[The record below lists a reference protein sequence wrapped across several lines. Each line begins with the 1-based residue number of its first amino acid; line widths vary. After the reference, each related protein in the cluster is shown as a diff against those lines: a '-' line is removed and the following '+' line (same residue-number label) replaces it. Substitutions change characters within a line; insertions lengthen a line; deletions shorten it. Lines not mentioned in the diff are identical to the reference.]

1 MAFLT
6 QLLETAHGFS
16 PLGIIIRFVFA
27 TIVGIVVG
35 IDREMKNRAAGI
47 KTHVLV
53 CLGAC
58 MVSTTSQ
65 YVSMHF
71 QGVNGDINRLG
82 AQVISGVGFL
92 GVGTILITGKNQV
105 RGLTTAAGLWVC
117 ACVGLAAGIGFIE
130 GATIALLFIIFT
142 LRGLNIVDN
151 RVHMYARDFEL
162 YIEFENT
169 KSVRLF
175 IEEMHQKQIN
185 IYELNVNKSDIK
197 GQGPIAI
204 VRVGVG
210 NIKDRPGFIDGL
222 RKLEYISY
230 VEEL

>member
-1 MAFLT
+1 MLDLVHEFT
-6 QLLETAHGFS
+6 I
-16 PLGIIIRFVFA
+16 LGIIIRFVFA

-65 YVSMHF
+65 YVSIYF
-71 QGVNGDINRLG
+71 AGTPGDINRLG

-142 LRGLNIVDN
+142 LKFLNIVDN
-151 RVHMYARDFEL
+151 RIHMYAKDFEL

-169 KSVRLF
+169 KSIRMF
-175 IEEMHQKQIN
+175 IDDMHKKEIS

-197 GQGPIAI
+197 GQGPVAIA
-204 VRVGVG
+204 RVGVS
-210 NIKDRPGFIDGL
+210 NIKDRPTFIDSL
-222 RKLEYISY
+222 RDNEYISY

>member
-1 MAFLT
+1 MAFWT
-6 QLLETAHGFS
+6 QLLDVAHGFTI
-16 PLGIIIRFVFA
+16 LGITIRFIFS
-27 TIVGIVVG
+27 TIVGTTIG
-35 IDREMKNRAAGI
+35 IDREMKNRSAGI

-65 YVSMHF
+65 YVSMAF

-92 GVGTILITGKNQV
+92 GVGTILVTGKNQV

-117 ACVGLAAGIGFIE
+117 ACVGLAVGIGFIE
-130 GATIALLFIIFT
+130 GATIAFLFIIFT
-142 LRGLNIVDN
+142 LRVLNLVDN
-151 RVHMYARDFEL
+151 RIHMYARDFEL

-175 IEEMHQKQIN
+175 IEEMHKKEIN

-210 NIKDRPGFIDGL
+210 NIKDRPGFIDKL
-222 RKLEYISY
+222 REYEYISF

>member
-6 QLLETAHGFS
+6 QLLDVAHGFTI
-16 PLGIIIRFVFA
+16 LGITIRFIFA
-27 TIVGIVVG
+27 TIVGTAVG
-35 IDREMKNRAAGI
+35 IDREMKNRSAGI

-65 YVSMHF
+65 YVSIAF

-92 GVGTILITGKNQV
+92 GVGTILVTGKNQV

-130 GATIALLFIIFT
+130 GAIIAFLFIIFT
-142 LRGLNIVDN
+142 LKILNIVDN
-151 RVHMYARDFEL
+151 KIHMYDRDFEL

-175 IEEMHQKQIN
+175 IEDMHKKDI
-185 IYELNVNKSDIK
+185 IIHELNVNKSDIK
-197 GQGPIAI
+197 GQGPMAI

-210 NIKDRPGFIDGL
+210 NIKDRPMFIENL
-222 RKLEYISY
+222 RDYEYINF

>member
-1 MAFLT
+1 MAFWT
-6 QLLETAHGFS
+6 QLLDVAHGFTI
-16 PLGIIIRFVFA
+16 LGITIRFIFS
-27 TIVGIVVG
+27 TIVGTTIG
-35 IDREMKNRAAGI
+35 IDREMKNRSAGI

-65 YVSMHF
+65 YVSMAF

-92 GVGTILITGKNQV
+92 GVGTILVTGKNQV

-117 ACVGLAAGIGFIE
+117 ACVGLAVGIGFIE
-130 GATIALLFIIFT
+130 GATIAFLFIIFT
-142 LRGLNIVDN
+142 LRVLNLVDN
-151 RVHMYARDFEL
+151 RIHMYARDFEL

-169 KSVRLF
+169 KSVRFF
-175 IEEMHQKQIN
+175 IDDMHKKDIS
-185 IYELNVNKSDIK
+185 IYELSVNKSDIK

-204 VRVGVG
+204 VRVGVS
-210 NIKDRPGFIDGL
+210 NIKDRPAFIDNL
-222 RKLEYISY
+222 REYEYISF

>member
-1 MAFLT
+1 MAYLT
-6 QLLETAHGFS
+6 QFLDIVHGFTIA
-16 PLGIIIRFVFA
+16 GIVIRFLFA
-27 TIVGIVVG
+27 TMVGTVVG
-35 IDREMKNRAAGI
+35 IDREMKNRSAGI

-65 YVSMHF
+65 YVSLFF
-71 QGVNGDINRLG
+71 QGVDGDINRLG

-92 GVGTILITGKNQV
+92 GVGTILVTGKNQV

-130 GATIALLFIIFT
+130 GAAIAFFFIIFT
-142 LRGLNIVDN
+142 LKVLNLVDN
-151 RVHMYARDFEL
+151 KIHMYAKNFEL

-169 KSVRLF
+169 KSVRFF
-175 IEEMHQKQIN
+175 IDDMHKKDIS
-185 IYELNVNKSDIK
+185 IYELSVNKSDIK

-204 VRVGVG
+204 VRVGVS
-210 NIKDRPGFIDGL
+210 NIKDRPAFIENL
-222 RKLEYISY
+222 RENEYISF

>member
-1 MAFLT
+1 
-6 QLLETAHGFS
+6 
-16 PLGIIIRFVFA
+16 
-27 TIVGIVVG
+27 
-35 IDREMKNRAAGI
+35 
-47 KTHVLV
+47 
-53 CLGAC
+53 

-65 YVSMHF
+65 YVSIMF
-71 QGVNGDINRLG
+71 QGVAGDINRLG

-117 ACVGLAAGIGFIE
+117 ACVGLAAGMGFIE

-142 LRGLNIVDN
+142 LKILNLVDN
-151 RVHMYARDFEL
+151 KIHMYAKNFEL

-169 KSVRLF
+169 KSVRSF
-175 IEEMHQKQIN
+175 IDDMHKKDIS
-185 IYELNVNKSDIK
+185 IYELSVNKSDIK

-204 VRVGVG
+204 VRVGVS
-210 NIKDRPGFIDGL
+210 NIKDRPAFIDNL
-222 RKLEYISY
+222 REYEYISF

>member
-1 MAFLT
+1 MAYVTQFLDIV
-6 QLLETAHGFS
+6 HGFS
-16 PLGIIIRFVFA
+16 LFGITIRFIFV
-27 TIVGIVVG
+27 TIVGSVVG
-35 IDREMKNRAAGI
+35 IDREMKNRSAGI

-65 YVSMHF
+65 YVSIMF
-71 QGVNGDINRLG
+71 QGVAGDINRLG

-92 GVGTILITGKNQV
+92 GVGTILVTGKNQV

-117 ACVGLAAGIGFIE
+117 ACVGLAAGMGFIE

-142 LRGLNIVDN
+142 LKILNLVDN
-151 RVHMYARDFEL
+151 KIHMYAKNFEL

-169 KSVRLF
+169 KSVRFF
-175 IEEMHQKQIN
+175 IDDMHKKDIS
-185 IYELNVNKSDIK
+185 IYELSVNKSDIK

-204 VRVGVG
+204 VRVGVS
-210 NIKDRPGFIDGL
+210 NIKDRPAFIDNL
-222 RKLEYISY
+222 REYEY
-230 VEEL
+230 

>member
-1 MAFLT
+1 VTQFLDIV
-6 QLLETAHGFS
+6 HGFS
-16 PLGIIIRFVFA
+16 LLGITIRFIFV
-27 TIVGIVVG
+27 TIVGTVVG
-35 IDREMKNRAAGI
+35 IDREMKNRSAGI

-65 YVSMHF
+65 YVSIMF
-71 QGVNGDINRLG
+71 QGVAGDINRLG

-105 RGLTTAAGLWVC
+105 RGLTTAAGLWVR
-117 ACVGLAAGIGFIE
+117 ACVGLAAGMGFIE

-142 LRGLNIVDN
+142 LKILNLVDN
-151 RVHMYARDFEL
+151 KIHMYAKNFEL

-169 KSVRLF
+169 KSVRSF
-175 IEEMHQKQIN
+175 IDDMHKKDIS
-185 IYELNVNKSDIK
+185 IYELSVNKSDIK

-204 VRVGVG
+204 VRVGVS
-210 NIKDRPGFIDGL
+210 NIKDRPAFIDNL
-222 RKLEYISY
+222 REYEYICF

>member
-1 MAFLT
+1 MAYVTQFLDIV
-6 QLLETAHGFS
+6 HGFS
-16 PLGIIIRFVFA
+16 LLGITIRFIFV
-27 TIVGIVVG
+27 TIVGSVVG
-35 IDREMKNRAAGI
+35 IDREMKNRSAGI

-65 YVSMHF
+65 YVSIMF
-71 QGVNGDINRLG
+71 QGVAGDINRLG

-92 GVGTILITGKNQV
+92 GVGTILVTGKNQV

-117 ACVGLAAGIGFIE
+117 ACVGLAAGMGFIE

-142 LRGLNIVDN
+142 LKILNLVDN
-151 RVHMYARDFEL
+151 KIHMYAKNFEL

-169 KSVRLF
+169 KSVRFF
-175 IEEMHQKQIN
+175 IDDMHKKDIS
-185 IYELNVNKSDIK
+185 IYELSVNKSDIK

-204 VRVGVG
+204 VRVGVS
-210 NIKDRPGFIDGL
+210 NIKDRPAFIDNL
-222 RKLEYISY
+222 REYEYISF